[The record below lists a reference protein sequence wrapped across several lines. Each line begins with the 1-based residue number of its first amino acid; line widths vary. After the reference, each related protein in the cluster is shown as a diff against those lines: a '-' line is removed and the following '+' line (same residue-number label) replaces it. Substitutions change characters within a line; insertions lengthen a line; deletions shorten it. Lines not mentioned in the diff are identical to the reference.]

1 MQPFVILPI
10 MFKRFTPLFAYL
22 LLVLMPLQAL
32 ATANML
38 VCNSMMQAHV
48 SSHSVESLPCHQ
60 DVKSTT
66 SSHDDQQQTPAKAHC
81 ISVCANAC
89 AMTAI
94 SPKANAPFLAAS
106 VQVLDFK
113 SINYRSVTLPN
124 LQRPPI
130 FLI

>member
-1 MQPFVILPI
+1 
-10 MFKRFTPLFAYL
+10 MFKRFIPLFAYL
-22 LLVLMPLQAL
+22 LLLLMPLQAL

-48 SSHSVESLPCHQ
+48 SSHSVESMPCHQ

-81 ISVCANAC
+81 ISVCANVC
-89 AMTAI
+89 AMTAV
-94 SPKANAPFLAAS
+94 STKADAPFIATAIQLI
-106 VQVLDFK
+106 DFK
-113 SINYRSVTLPN
+113 SIDYRSVTLPN